1 MDNHSEFLTKFGL
14 VIGPKGQRRWPDDLK
29 ARIVAETLEDGAQVQ
44 DVAARYGLR
53 ANHLSAWR
61 RLARD
66 GKLVLPAPPGSAE
79 PVQGPVFAPMV
90 IEPLTERSEP
100 EMASATVEIVH
111 GDVVIRLGTDT
122 PANRIAEIARALS
135 G

>member
-1 MDNHSEFLTKFGL
+1 MDDHSEFLTKFGL

-66 GKLVLPAPPGSAE
+66 GKLVLPAPPSDAE

-100 EMASATVEIVH
+100 EVASATVEIVR
-111 GDVVIRLGTDT
+111 GDVVIRLGSDA

>member
-1 MDNHSEFLTKFGL
+1 MDDHSEFLTKFGL
-14 VIGPKGQRRWPDDLK
+14 VIGPKGQRRWPDALK
-29 ARIVAETLEDGAQVQ
+29 ACIVAETLEDGAQVQ

-66 GKLVLPAPPGSAE
+66 GKLVLPAPPVDVDA
-79 PVQGPVFAPMV
+79 VQGPVFAPMI
-90 IEPLTERSEP
+90 IEPLTERAEHPPSD
-100 EMASATVEIVH
+100 ATVEIVR
-111 GDVVIRLGTDT
+111 GDVVIRLGSDA
-122 PANRIAEIARALS
+122 PATRIAEIARALS

>member
-1 MDNHSEFLTKFGL
+1 MDDHSEFLTKFGL
-14 VIGPKGQRRWPDDLK
+14 VIGPTGQRRWPNDLK

-66 GKLVLPAPPGSAE
+66 GKLVLPAPPGDAE

-100 EMASATVEIVH
+100 DVASATVEIVH
-111 GDVVIRLGTDT
+111 GDVVIRLGCDT